1 MWRNCMIKQMN
12 KIVKLLIFG
21 VFIFMASLAYSF
33 GNFSEAKNK
42 TNVNILSL
50 EFLPLV
56 AIALGYAFLEYS
68 FKIPGYYLV
77 RDIIS
82 PLELQMIWLLITSI
96 SVILFQKFYLNKEIQ
111 FHSYVTF
118 ALIIIILI
126 IDMQFK
132 K

>member
-1 MWRNCMIKQMN
+1 MN

-33 GNFSEAKNK
+33 ANFSEAKNK

-56 AIALGYAFLEYS
+56 AIALGYAFFEYS

-77 RDIIS
+77 RDILS

>member
-1 MWRNCMIKQMN
+1 MN
-12 KIVKLLIFG
+12 NILKLLIFSI
-21 VFIFMASLAYSF
+21 FIFISSLTYSF
-33 GNFSEAKNK
+33 ANFSEAKNK
-42 TNVNILSL
+42 TNVNIISL
-50 EFLPLV
+50 EFLPV
-56 AIALGYAFLEYS
+56 IAMALGYAFLEYS

-77 RDIIS
+77 RDILTPI
-82 PLELQMIWLLITSI
+82 ELQMIWLLLTSI

-111 FHSYVTF
+111 FHSCVTF

>member
-1 MWRNCMIKQMN
+1 
-12 KIVKLLIFG
+12 
-21 VFIFMASLAYSF
+21 MASLAYSF

-42 TNVNILSL
+42 TNVNIISL
-50 EFLPLV
+50 DFLPIV

-77 RDIIS
+77 RDILS
-82 PLELQMIWLLITSI
+82 PLDLQMLWLLITSI

>member
-1 MWRNCMIKQMN
+1 MN

-21 VFIFMASLAYSF
+21 VFIFMASFAYSF
-33 GNFSEAKNK
+33 ANYSEAKNK

-77 RDIIS
+77 RDILS
-82 PLELQMIWLLITSI
+82 PLDLQMLWLLITSI

-111 FHSYVTF
+111 FHSCVTF
-118 ALIIIILI
+118 ALIIIILM

>member
-1 MWRNCMIKQMN
+1 MN

-33 GNFSEAKNK
+33 ANFSEAKNK

-77 RDIIS
+77 RDILS
-82 PLELQMIWLLITSI
+82 PLDLQMLWLLITSI